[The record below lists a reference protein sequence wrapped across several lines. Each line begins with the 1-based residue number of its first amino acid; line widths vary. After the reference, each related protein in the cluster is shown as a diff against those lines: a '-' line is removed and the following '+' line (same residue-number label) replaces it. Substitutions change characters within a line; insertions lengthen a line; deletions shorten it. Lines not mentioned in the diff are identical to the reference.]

1 MRTLK
6 PIILSLLA
14 IALFI
19 ISLYHLK
26 NILFT
31 PSVSTNGSPSL
42 ATEQIP
48 NKTVNESPARVNIT
62 IKGSL
67 AGAAFKRLS
76 MDEFMALNTSP
87 ASTIGTWLGMVT
99 QLDTDQPQVHIIDT
113 AFYSDAKKLGF
124 ASSYGAH
131 EAYARHQGI
140 VQNTQDFLNRVLTQ
154 GTQKQLMPF
163 TLHVPLKQ
171 KLSANQQPI
180 HWVFQNRRYRFQ
192 DSSDALA
199 KVLIKSQ
206 QAVKQQLFPD
216 KKSHFKPTFLSY
228 NKAGTRRPNLRTQ
241 QGKRDI
247 QALKKA
253 GFNIITAQQL
263 EAAAGIM
270 QQEIYIMNTGT
281 SHEKSGQSVAYGLL
295 RHITQLDANS
305 TGKNSINSLTPS
317 DIALFDHLPERV
329 PPVAGIIVLEKQ
341 TPLSHVNIL
350 AKNRGTMNISLNSR
364 QPKLA
369 TTNPRFIAKTIKGFR
384 TKLYNQPV
392 RLRIKG
398 KHVSLAATSIQQVN
412 AFHRQQRQAR
422 GTVTIET
429 PVIVDPNRWLLNPA
443 KEGLSVNQVGAKAA
457 NYGLIQNWLNGTDIV
472 MPGRAIGFNL
482 YQQTISANGPQGRP
496 SDLIQTLLD
505 EKSNLT
511 PDEINQQLAAI
522 QHSIRALP
530 VALMPKN
537 AQGKPLSDELQH
549 LLKTTY
555 QNVGRIRFRSST
567 NCEDL
572 PTFNGAGLYESK
584 GLTLMEVDAN
594 GNRIINEKKLW
605 KKLKKVLASLWLP
618 RAFHEREYFG
628 IDHSKAAMAIQIN
641 PAFSDKWLNGL
652 ELYEWGNG
660 VVLYDEK
667 QGKKTF
673 QVNSQWGE
681 ASVTNP
687 LTGELPESLIV
698 INDALTAVRGR
709 ATLQGKTHAIFI
721 EPAEDAVK
729 PTEQAL
735 LNKLQQAVKVIF
747 AHKILQHPDPLY
759 RNPEKYGIDIE
770 FKILFDRKGKQKLL
784 FIKQARPLNLSGANS
799 M

>member
-6 PIILSLLA
+6 PVVLSLLA
-14 IALFI
+14 IALLI
-19 ISLYHLK
+19 VSLYHLK
-26 NILFT
+26 NVLFPLP
-31 PSVSTNGSPSL
+31 PSSNTLPSL
-42 ATEQIP
+42 ATEQTP
-48 NKTVNESPARVNIT
+48 NKTVNKPAARVKIT
-62 IKGSL
+62 LKGSL
-67 AGAAFKRLS
+67 AGATFKQLS

-87 ASTIGTWLGMVT
+87 ASTIGTWLGLVT
-99 QLDTDQPQVHIIDT
+99 QLDTEQPQVHIIDAT
-113 AFYSDAKKLGF
+113 FYSDTKKLGF
-124 ASSYGAH
+124 ASSYGTH
-131 EAYARHQGI
+131 EAYARYQGI
-140 VQNTQDFLNRVLTQ
+140 VQNTQDFIKSVLTQ
-154 GTQKQLMPF
+154 GVQKKLMPF
-163 TLHVPLKQ
+163 TLHMPLKQ
-171 KLSANQQPI
+171 QLSVNQQPVY
-180 HWVFQNRRYRFQ
+180 WVFQNRRYRFQ
-192 DSSDALA
+192 DSSDAFA

-206 QAVKQQLFPD
+206 QAIKQQLFPNKD
-216 KKSHFKPTFLSY
+216 ASFKPTFLSY
-228 NKAGTRRPNLRTQ
+228 NKVGTRRPNLQTQ
-241 QGKRDI
+241 QGKKDI

-253 GFNIITAQQL
+253 GFNVITAQQL
-263 EAAAGIM
+263 ETAAGIV
-270 QQEIYIMNTGT
+270 QQETYIMNTGT

-305 TGKNSINSLTPS
+305 TGKNSINSLTSS

-384 TKLYNQPV
+384 TTLYNQPV
-392 RLRIKG
+392 RLRING
-398 KHVSLAATSIQQVN
+398 KQISLAAASIQQVN
-412 AFHRQQRQAR
+412 TFHRQQRQAR

-443 KEGLSVNQVGAKAA
+443 QEGLRVNQVGAKAA
-457 NYGLIQNWLNGTDIV
+457 NYGLIQNWLNDTQIV

-482 YQQTISANGPQGRP
+482 YQQTINTNGPQGRP

-505 EKSNLT
+505 EKGNLT
-511 PDEINQQLAAI
+511 PDDINQQLAAI
-522 QHSIRALP
+522 QRSIHVMP

-537 AQGKPLSDELQH
+537 AQGKTISDELQH

-584 GLTLMEVDAN
+584 GLTLMEVDAD

-605 KKLKKVLASLWLP
+605 KKLKHVLASLWLP

-652 ELYEWGNG
+652 ELYEWANG

-687 LTGELPESLIV
+687 LAGELPESLTV
-698 INDALTAVRGR
+698 INDALTVVQGR

-721 EPAEDAVK
+721 ELAKDAVK

-747 AHKILQHPDPLY
+747 EHKILQHPDPLY

-784 FIKQARPLNLSGANS
+784 FIKQARPLNLLGNR
-799 M
+799 